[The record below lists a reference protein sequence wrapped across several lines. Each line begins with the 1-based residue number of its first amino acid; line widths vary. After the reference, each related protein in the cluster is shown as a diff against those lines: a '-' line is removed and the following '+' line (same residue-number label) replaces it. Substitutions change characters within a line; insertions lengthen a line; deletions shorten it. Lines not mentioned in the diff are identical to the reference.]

1 MIDNK
6 WFCEPN
12 DQREIWCFLSLQTE
26 NLEGQSIIAGWQIG
40 YGNSN
45 TVSRMI
51 NADSGNENDVLAGL
65 FSEIYYCRRQGI
77 RMVTYEENLLP
88 ILRTHA
94 VQAALSD
101 ASLRGLHAICI
112 ENLLHTY
119 FELGEV
125 DTSDDGLLELCRK
138 MGIADNGSTKVGL
151 LHEIL
156 VRIGPLLPQ
165 GVI

>member
-12 DQREIWCFLSLQTE
+12 DQRETWCFLSLQTE
-26 NLEGQSIIAGWQIG
+26 NIDRQSIITGWQIG
-40 YGNSN
+40 YGNPN
-45 TVSRMI
+45 TVNRVI
-51 NADSGNENDVLAGL
+51 NADSSSANDILAGL

-77 RMVTYEENLLP
+77 KLVTYEENLLP

-94 VQAALSD
+94 IKVALSD

-119 FELGEV
+119 FKLGEF
-125 DTSDDGLLELCRK
+125 DTSDDGLLELCGK
-138 MGIADNGSTKVGL
+138 MGIASNVETQVELFQK
-151 LHEIL
+151 IL

>member
-12 DQREIWCFLSLQTE
+12 DQRETWCFLSLQTE
-26 NLEGQSIIAGWQIG
+26 NIDRQSIITGWQIG
-40 YGNSN
+40 YGNPN
-45 TVSRMI
+45 TVNRVI
-51 NADSGNENDVLAGL
+51 NADSSSANDILAGL

-77 RMVTYEENLLP
+77 KLVTYEENLLP

-101 ASLRGLHAICI
+101 ASLRGMHTICI
-112 ENLLHTY
+112 ENLLQTY
-119 FELGEV
+119 FELGEF
-125 DTSDDGLLELCRK
+125 DPSDDGLLELCKK
-138 MGIADNGSTKVGL
+138 MVIADNGATKIGM
-151 LHEIL
+151 LHQIL